1 MMPCVFSTTTMASS
15 TREPMTRIRPNMVRV
30 LMLYPRAYMTL
41 KVPTSDTGMA
51 TAGMS
56 VARQSWM
63 NSHVTRTTRIR
74 ATTRVETISRMEATM
89 NLVGS

>member
-1 MMPCVFSTTTMASS
+1 
-15 TREPMTRIRPNMVRV
+15 
-30 LMLYPRAYMTL
+30 
-41 KVPTSDTGMA
+41 MA

-74 ATTRVETISRMEATM
+74 ATTRVDTISRMDATM